1 MRLTSFLRPHGEHIK
16 LLSFISYRY
25 HLFFIFLI
33 VFLPCERIPF
43 LVRTAEIPQ
52 GINLISPIPTLFF
65 NSPYLSPMRL
75 TSFLRPHGEHIKLL
89 SFILY
94 LYPSY
99 FSFSLLYFYRA
110 SGFLSPFAR
119 RKYHK
124 VCIQFSL
131 YLPYFLTLLIEPHA
145 ADFLSP
151 AAWGT
156 HQTVII
162 HILQIPSIFHFPYCI
177 STV

>member
-1 MRLTSFLRPHGEHIK
+1 
-16 LLSFISYRY
+16 
-25 HLFFIFLI
+25 
-33 VFLPCERIPF
+33 
-43 LVRTAEIPQ
+43 
-52 GINLISPIPTLFF
+52 
-65 NSPYLSPMRL
+65 MRL

-131 YLPYFLTLLIEPHA
+131 YLPYFLTLLIKPHA

-156 HQTVII
+156 HIKLLT
-162 HILQIPSIFHFPYCI
+162 SISNSLIQKSAAMFSFGCGLCYMLFYC
-177 STV
+177 SSGASKSASHSVRMR

>member
-1 MRLTSFLRPHGEHIK
+1 MRPTSFLRPHGEHIK
-16 LLSFISYRY
+16 PLSFISYRY

-43 LVRTAEIPQ
+43 PVRTAEIPQ
-52 GINLISPIPTLFF
+52 GMHPI
-65 NSPYLSPMRL
+65 
-75 TSFLRPHGEHIKLL
+75 
-89 SFILY
+89 
-94 LYPSY
+94 
-99 FSFSLLYFYRA
+99 
-110 SGFLSPFAR
+110 
-119 RKYHK
+119 
-124 VCIQFSL
+124 SL
-131 YLPYFLTLLIEPHA
+131 YLSYFLTLLIEPHA

-177 STV
+177 STVRADSFPRSHGGNTTRYAPNFHYTYLIFLTLLIAPHAADFLSPAAWGTHQIANIHI